1 MKQNFSC
8 WGRRTGL
15 LARAVLLSLAAGFLA
30 GTAQAAD
37 FTKPITGDSDADYAG
52 VKSGLT
58 YNFTGDN
65 TITPDTDRYQA
76 GIDYSRVASGST
88 LNVNNTGKLSMNVS
102 GSHQMMLDGIM
113 NKSPNTININGD
125 IDVKVNNTKEM
136 GKSYGIYA
144 WNTTGAK
151 VDVIGNADISVTAKN
166 IAHGV
171 DVSSANGWIDLE
183 GKSGGTIRITAD
195 KTAKNSAAVSA
206 TGDSTHVNINYDRGS
221 IRNEDAT
228 VQING
233 DLYTRKVPL
242 GETEY
247 TTGESGTIYLGLAGK
262 DSYLH
267 GTMGYRADGDYDDY
281 EESGTNYYSGD
292 VYLLMKNGASW
303 TNEAYASH
311 TGEEWTSWAGS
322 KAAYLESDGG
332 VIYQKDT
339 NPITID
345 SYKGNVTVVYDHDA
359 SDPAKFAAGDFKI
372 SYAQPKSTV
381 TMLTS
386 STGLSFDPKTDKT
399 NAAKVLSALAQKLY
413 YTGTSGIG
421 NLTGTVA
428 IASGLTSSTFQVSG
442 PIQFST
448 ATTGTKVAGQGYFES
463 SDADTALDAEGTMY
477 LNYNHDNG
485 LNDNGPFNGYVKVAH
500 GDPKN
505 LIYDFGKKTV
515 NITATQENYDTA
527 PIGSTSSMGVPN
539 GVTAHIKAGTLNLT
553 MLEQSTLAYSTSG
566 ILVDTGN
573 KITIDS
579 DVNMHVSGGNFSVA
593 GINMGH
599 FGSGA
604 GSQTSVIINGDLS
617 AKGTSD
623 NQESNDYWGVQGTG
637 ENGGYDGYKGSRWA
651 PSGIYMGSE
660 NGSSVTV
667 NGKVNLAVKGNGVV
681 TDAYTKVDGKNS
693 LDNFVTIRGG
703 TIDTPAGGDVGF
715 FSLASFGGTINMGM
729 NDALS
734 DAGTS
739 DVVLKGN
746 VLAMKDDGNAKN
758 TVLFRDG
765 AINIGLGTRKSSWTG
780 VVSNTG
786 AAQAGDVNLYMK
798 DGSVWNHEAYSP
810 ADGINMASLPDAS
823 DTTFHMKGIYGTYDG
838 VSHINKLSSNGGII
852 YQNEKD
858 TNIEVADYSGDAT
871 VVYKNSSN
879 KIDGGD
885 FIIKK
890 AADNSKITLFTGSQ
904 TLGTGYKADDVL
916 NKLANKLYYMA
927 GDGKLT
933 GTVKIAEG
941 LTSSSAT
948 TGDIKFSTAT
958 SGTKKDGQGY
968 YGIIPSGEV
977 KTGPIMT
984 SENIG
989 ETRQADGDGTAS
1001 VYIKD
1006 KQPGVSAWN
1015 NSDIAMYPSK
1025 AAENDITVN
1034 LEGHN
1039 LKLGAG
1045 GSDEEYVQTVYVKDN
1060 GKVNITNSK
1069 EKGTLY
1075 VSGGLDSTGKIVT
1088 KASHVYGIFTDDRG
1102 KFTAGTDVVI
1112 DGVKTPAKT
1121 QAKSTAFG
1129 VYDFWGSLEFDKN
1142 LTIKNVSANNAAG
1155 MYLYNINGDKSNHV
1169 VIKGNLDIENIDGH
1183 GITAKG
1189 ITMNTAG
1196 GKIHMLDGHN
1206 YFAINNDKS
1215 TINLN
1220 GGDGIT
1226 SGILNIYGDF
1236 NITSNDTSVINMNLT
1251 KESSWTGSVINAVSD
1266 STRSPIGHLNMTMAD
1281 GSSWTHE
1288 TGHSQSTGDDKFSG
1302 ANVSKLSTSKGSTI
1316 YQNSNKPITI
1326 FNYSGDT
1333 TVVYKHDSTDPTKI
1347 NGGDFTIKN
1356 AAADSRITLVTG
1368 SEGITSG
1375 FKDTDSG
1382 KDRNTVSAVLN
1393 KLANKLFYSNY
1404 AKDKNLSG
1412 TVRIAEGLTASSASA
1427 KVGKEGSITFSDGSK
1442 EGTTAGQG
1450 YYDYTPA
1457 SDVVYK
1463 TGPITT
1469 SEKISETRKSDEG
1482 GLVTVEA
1489 TTPNAENG
1497 GLVSTLYAVG
1507 EASKAA
1513 PMVVDMDGKE
1523 LSLSAAS
1530 DSKIAAS
1537 VYVTDN
1543 AHIQI
1548 KNEAGKKLFIKSSNT
1563 DTRAADGIFSKGTY
1577 SDLSIQGPVEIKN
1590 ITTEGSSASGIA
1602 VNGKSSE
1609 VHMDGPLTIAGVEG
1623 KNTRGMGISTAGIG
1637 IVGDYSKVTVNGNVD
1652 ITGVTG
1658 SSLKTSGTDSEISV
1672 GGGTITAAEDAGK
1685 NHNYYAAR
1693 VDKGTININMKDGK
1707 AGSSTT
1713 KITGDMYAT
1722 RQYGKRVVEYS
1733 GGELVDW
1740 TNAGKLNVALTDSGS
1755 FWTGV
1760 AAYDQYN
1767 DDYGTGGNTM
1777 HDIGEVNLYLQ
1788 NGATWTNEQ
1797 QSHVTTT
1804 TLGKDQQVWKGSQL
1818 ATLHGGSDSSH
1829 AGIIYQKD
1837 TNPITVLD
1845 YSGTTKVFYSHDE
1858 SDPKNIIGGD
1868 FKITKA
1874 EEGSQIELIT
1884 DRKGINA
1891 EFNDSDG
1898 EADKTL
1904 VAEVMDKLANKL
1916 YYSGYADGY
1925 LAGTVKITSGLTA
1938 SSAEMKTGDI
1948 SFYNGDEAKVAG
1960 MTEGQGHYI
1969 YKLSYPDEQQTD
1981 KLSKVILGFDDRDTY
1996 YKEQG
2001 ILKSDGIYHFTKPE
2015 TTISVDGA
2023 ADSAEQARALVYG
2036 DNWVAASIYSAISGA
2051 RPQKNDAGEKI
2062 SANGQY
2068 SNVVMDLGGNKLNV
2082 DVNWTGG
2089 GTGIAAIGHA
2099 SKKELNGSVEI
2110 KNAGAM
2116 SVDLKTGGLS
2126 AALFANRGGKITIH
2140 NGGGKEEYKVLKL
2153 RASSKSKGS
2162 AAVIK
2167 TMNGNRNAVT
2177 KDNTQSEI
2185 TIDGLVDVLADGKA
2199 DANGYASNEAVSAVA
2214 STINIGGGKIIAKNG
2229 AWAAVRAYGEFVTSN
2244 YGIVNINAEDR
2255 VYGPDKEG
2263 SDSYV
2268 VKDFNIGK
2276 RNVVLEGDVVTN
2288 GGMGTKG
2295 QINVGLNGAS
2305 SHWIGNYADTRGYGV
2320 TQGMLGSVNIKAKDG
2335 AYWKGFGNGSMNVSL
2350 TGKDTY
2356 WLGFNISQKG
2366 KMQLS
2371 LNDGAT
2377 WYNAITKEQ
2386 KDQDG
2391 KAADAYI
2398 GYLSGNNGVID
2409 MTGANVFVASS
2420 SSLSGNPVKEGDTS
2434 ITESR
2439 NGVTGD
2445 VNVDSYSGSHTVVYR
2460 HEIVDDAARA
2470 HADLYGD
2477 KAASVIGGDFKI
2489 TDAAAGSTITLVT
2502 DSTGVST
2509 TSTAYTDKNLVNDLL
2524 DKLANKLYYSG
2535 YANGNLKGY
2544 VRIAEGLTSSS
2555 ITKALQQGDISF
2567 YNADEAKAA
2576 GMTEGQGH
2584 YSYSLV
2590 YPDEQVKDP
2599 MATVI
2604 DGSRESKDAYRDAGI
2619 YKDKT
2624 DTYDFTKKPATVN
2637 TDGKSDS
2644 IIHAG
2649 DNDVNVKTND
2659 VLNINAKDGGIGM
2672 KAENGKTVTTT
2683 GNTNITAKDGT
2694 GILADKGIVK
2704 LANDTTISA
2713 GTGMEAKNGGTITAE
2728 GKANITAT
2736 GNALHADGDG
2746 SAIALKDGTISGK
2759 VLAENKGTI
2768 TTNGAAITGD
2778 VTAASDGT
2786 VSLVNGS
2793 TSAGVTADGGTVS
2806 TDGTTVDGFISAKNG
2821 GTASMKNGSAKGLSA
2836 DKDSTITATLDKG
2849 DAKLDG
2855 NVANEGTATV
2865 SLSNGAS
2872 WTGDS
2877 TGTGTTTANIG
2888 SGSTWTG
2895 ASTNEKTK
2903 VDLEGIWKQTGD
2915 SKLGSLTAADGS
2927 TVDKTNGN
2935 SGNTEIS
2942 HFAGNVAFLYSHD
2955 ESDPTVI
2962 HGGAVTIGTADKGSE
2977 VNMVTDSKGMKLTDD
2992 HDGHMQL
2999 NKAFDALAHK
3009 LNYHGN
3015 RGNLT
3020 GRVKIAEGLTSSAA
3034 TLRTG
3039 DISFKD
3045 DGTGFFDYSNYS
3057 DYQIEY
3063 GSDETRMM
3071 KGTKSAL
3078 LGSAMMWRS
3087 NNNDIQRRMGD
3098 LRLGQGE
3105 TGVWA
3110 RYMGGK
3116 NKFDQQNTYLNQ
3128 DYDIGQAGFDKKV
3141 GDWTVGFALD
3151 HGDGKS
3157 HYIGGKG
3164 KEKMNTL
3171 AIYGTRVSNDGKYF
3185 DVIVKTGQVKN
3196 KFDVSNEIGN
3206 KLHGDYK
3213 AWGNSISLE
3222 YGKRFVQDSGF
3233 YMDPSMEFTAGRLNG
3248 KNFKGTSDLGT
3259 LYVHQHG
3266 FNSAI
3271 GRVGFSI
3278 GRQLPKSNLY
3288 AKFAL
3293 AHEFAG
3299 NFKTDFYA
3307 DDGGL
3312 KSTKV
3317 DLGDTWLD
3325 MELGGSLSLGKNVY
3339 LYGTYTRTFEAD
3351 MATKWR
3357 ADVGV
3362 RYTF

>member
-125 IDVKVNNTKEM
+125 IDVKVNNTKDT

-144 WNTTGAK
+144 WNVNGAK
-151 VDVIGNADISVTAKN
+151 VDVIGNADISATAKN

-171 DVSSANGWIDLE
+171 DVSSAGGWIDLE

-195 KTAKNSAAVSA
+195 KTAADSAAVSA

-221 IRNEDAT
+221 IRHEDAT

-311 TGEEWTSWAGS
+311 TGEEWKSWAGS

-339 NPITID
+339 HPITID
-345 SYKGNVTVVYDHDA
+345 SYKGNVTVVYEHDA
-359 SDPAKFAAGDFKI
+359 TDPAKFSAGDI
-372 SYAQPKSTV
+372 TINRAQSGSTV
-381 TMLTS
+381 AMLTS

-399 NAAKVLSALAQKLY
+399 SAAKVLSALAQKLY
-413 YTGTSGIG
+413 YNGTSG

-428 IASGLTSSTFQVSG
+428 IASGLTSSTYQVSG

-448 ATTGTKVAGQGYFES
+448 TFTSTKKAGQGYFDGFNE
-463 SDADTALDAEGTMY
+463 DDTPLDAKGTMY

-485 LNDNGPFNGYVKVAH
+485 RKDNGPFHGYVKQVN
-500 GDPKN
+500 GDSKN
-505 LIYDFGKKTV
+505 LDYDFGKKIV

-527 PIGSTSSMGVPN
+527 PIGSVSYMGVPN
-539 GVTAHIKAGTLNLT
+539 GITAHIKAGTLNLK
-553 MLEQSTLAYSTSG
+553 MLEQSQLAYSTSG
-566 ILVDTGN
+566 IMVDTGN

-579 DVNMHVSGGNFSVA
+579 NVNMLVSGGNFSVA

-681 TDAYTKVDGKNS
+681 ADAYTKVDGKNP

-703 TIDTPAGGDVGF
+703 TIDTPTGGDVGF

-765 AINIGLGTRKSSWTG
+765 AINIGLGTSKSSWTG

-798 DGSVWNHEAYSP
+798 GGAVWNHEAYSP

-823 DTTFHMKGIYGTYDG
+823 DTTFHMKQIYGTYDG
-838 VSHINKLSSNGGII
+838 ISHVNKLSSNGGII

-858 TNIEVADYSGDAT
+858 TNIEVADYSGNTT
-871 VVYKNSSN
+871 VVYKNNSSN
-879 KIDGGD
+879 EIVGGD
-885 FIIKK
+885 LIIKK

-904 TLGTGYKADDVL
+904 TLGAGYKADDIL

-1884 DRKGINA
+1884 DSKGIKTG
-1891 EFNDSDG
+1891 FNDTDSV
-1898 EADKTL
+1898 ADKTL

-1916 YYSGYADGY
+1916 YYFGYADGH
-1925 LAGTVKITSGLTA
+1925 LMGTVKIASGLTS
-1938 SSAEMKTGDI
+1938 SSAEMKTGKI
-1948 SFYNGDEAKVAG
+1948 SFYTADEAKAAG
-1960 MTEGQGHYI
+1960 KEEGQGHYI
-1969 YKLSYPDEQQTD
+1969 YKFSYPSEQQTD
-1981 KLSKVILGFDDRDTY
+1981 KLSKVILGFSDRDTY

-2001 ILKSDGIYHFTKPE
+2001 ILKSDGIWN
-2015 TTISVDGA
+2015 S
-2023 ADSAEQARALVYG
+2023 
-2036 DNWVAASIYSAISGA
+2036 
-2051 RPQKNDAGEKI
+2051 
-2062 SANGQY
+2062 
-2068 SNVVMDLGGNKLNV
+2068 
-2082 DVNWTGG
+2082 
-2089 GTGIAAIGHA
+2089 
-2099 SKKELNGSVEI
+2099 
-2110 KNAGAM
+2110 
-2116 SVDLKTGGLS
+2116 
-2126 AALFANRGGKITIH
+2126 
-2140 NGGGKEEYKVLKL
+2140 EE
-2153 RASSKSKGS
+2153 
-2162 AAVIK
+2162 
-2167 TMNGNRNAVT
+2167 
-2177 KDNTQSEI
+2177 
-2185 TIDGLVDVLADGKA
+2185 
-2199 DANGYASNEAVSAVA
+2199 
-2214 STINIGGGKIIAKNG
+2214 
-2229 AWAAVRAYGEFVTSN
+2229 
-2244 YGIVNINAEDR
+2244 
-2255 VYGPDKEG
+2255 
-2263 SDSYV
+2263 
-2268 VKDFNIGK
+2268 
-2276 RNVVLEGDVVTN
+2276 
-2288 GGMGTKG
+2288 
-2295 QINVGLNGAS
+2295 
-2305 SHWIGNYADTRGYGV
+2305 
-2320 TQGMLGSVNIKAKDG
+2320 
-2335 AYWKGFGNGSMNVSL
+2335 
-2350 TGKDTY
+2350 
-2356 WLGFNISQKG
+2356 
-2366 KMQLS
+2366 
-2371 LNDGAT
+2371 
-2377 WYNAITKEQ
+2377 
-2386 KDQDG
+2386 
-2391 KAADAYI
+2391 
-2398 GYLSGNNGVID
+2398 
-2409 MTGANVFVASS
+2409 
-2420 SSLSGNPVKEGDTS
+2420 
-2434 ITESR
+2434 
-2439 NGVTGD
+2439 
-2445 VNVDSYSGSHTVVYR
+2445 
-2460 HEIVDDAARA
+2460 
-2470 HADLYGD
+2470 
-2477 KAASVIGGDFKI
+2477 
-2489 TDAAAGSTITLVT
+2489 
-2502 DSTGVST
+2502 
-2509 TSTAYTDKNLVNDLL
+2509 
-2524 DKLANKLYYSG
+2524 
-2535 YANGNLKGY
+2535 
-2544 VRIAEGLTSSS
+2544 
-2555 ITKALQQGDISF
+2555 
-2567 YNADEAKAA
+2567 
-2576 GMTEGQGH
+2576 
-2584 YSYSLV
+2584 
-2590 YPDEQVKDP
+2590 
-2599 MATVI
+2599 
-2604 DGSRESKDAYRDAGI
+2604 
-2619 YKDKT
+2619 
-2624 DTYDFTKKPATVN
+2624 
-2637 TDGKSDS
+2637 
-2644 IIHAG
+2644 
-2649 DNDVNVKTND
+2649 
-2659 VLNINAKDGGIGM
+2659 
-2672 KAENGKTVTTT
+2672 
-2683 GNTNITAKDGT
+2683 
-2694 GILADKGIVK
+2694 
-2704 LANDTTISA
+2704 
-2713 GTGMEAKNGGTITAE
+2713 
-2728 GKANITAT
+2728 
-2736 GNALHADGDG
+2736 
-2746 SAIALKDGTISGK
+2746 
-2759 VLAENKGTI
+2759 
-2768 TTNGAAITGD
+2768 
-2778 VTAASDGT
+2778 
-2786 VSLVNGS
+2786 
-2793 TSAGVTADGGTVS
+2793 
-2806 TDGTTVDGFISAKNG
+2806 
-2821 GTASMKNGSAKGLSA
+2821 
-2836 DKDSTITATLDKG
+2836 
-2849 DAKLDG
+2849 
-2855 NVANEGTATV
+2855 
-2865 SLSNGAS
+2865 
-2872 WTGDS
+2872 
-2877 TGTGTTTANIG
+2877 
-2888 SGSTWTG
+2888 
-2895 ASTNEKTK
+2895 
-2903 VDLEGIWKQTGD
+2903 
-2915 SKLGSLTAADGS
+2915 
-2927 TVDKTNGN
+2927 
-2935 SGNTEIS
+2935 
-2942 HFAGNVAFLYSHD
+2942 
-2955 ESDPTVI
+2955 
-2962 HGGAVTIGTADKGSE
+2962 
-2977 VNMVTDSKGMKLTDD
+2977 
-2992 HDGHMQL
+2992 
-2999 NKAFDALAHK
+2999 
-3009 LNYHGN
+3009 
-3015 RGNLT
+3015 
-3020 GRVKIAEGLTSSAA
+3020 
-3034 TLRTG
+3034 
-3039 DISFKD
+3039 
-3045 DGTGFFDYSNYS
+3045 
-3057 DYQIEY
+3057 
-3063 GSDETRMM
+3063 
-3071 KGTKSAL
+3071 
-3078 LGSAMMWRS
+3078 
-3087 NNNDIQRRMGD
+3087 
-3098 LRLGQGE
+3098 
-3105 TGVWA
+3105 
-3110 RYMGGK
+3110 
-3116 NKFDQQNTYLNQ
+3116 
-3128 DYDIGQAGFDKKV
+3128 
-3141 GDWTVGFALD
+3141 
-3151 HGDGKS
+3151 
-3157 HYIGGKG
+3157 
-3164 KEKMNTL
+3164 
-3171 AIYGTRVSNDGKYF
+3171 
-3185 DVIVKTGQVKN
+3185 
-3196 KFDVSNEIGN
+3196 
-3206 KLHGDYK
+3206 
-3213 AWGNSISLE
+3213 
-3222 YGKRFVQDSGF
+3222 
-3233 YMDPSMEFTAGRLNG
+3233 
-3248 KNFKGTSDLGT
+3248 
-3259 LYVHQHG
+3259 
-3266 FNSAI
+3266 
-3271 GRVGFSI
+3271 
-3278 GRQLPKSNLY
+3278 
-3288 AKFAL
+3288 
-3293 AHEFAG
+3293 
-3299 NFKTDFYA
+3299 
-3307 DDGGL
+3307 
-3312 KSTKV
+3312 
-3317 DLGDTWLD
+3317 
-3325 MELGGSLSLGKNVY
+3325 
-3339 LYGTYTRTFEAD
+3339 
-3351 MATKWR
+3351 
-3357 ADVGV
+3357 
-3362 RYTF
+3362 